1 MQPIEKCRACEG
13 KKLKLFFDLGSQP
26 FANALLK
33 SRDDMGTIYP
43 LSLSWCEDCN
53 LVQLNHTAEPKD
65 LFSEY
70 VWVTGTSSTAKEYS
84 QTFCEEIIKRIEV
97 DRNKL
102 ILEVASND
110 GTFLRPFLDRGYKVL
125 GFDPAENIVHDAK
138 ASGIPT
144 DCGFF
149 GQEAAEMIVAK
160 YGQSQLVIARNVL
173 PHVANL
179 HDFVK
184 GLHSCLNDS
193 GTLVLEIHY
202 AKIIL
207 EELHYDSIYHEHL
220 CYFSLKSVEK
230 LLNAFSFFVY
240 DIAESPISGGSIVL
254 YAKKVKVREEETVQR
269 YRDMENVGMT
279 NELSNWQ
286 SFANRA
292 FQHRQQLLSI
302 VDEEVKSHRHIV
314 GYGASARS
322 STLLNFCGIDTGQIS
337 VIADQSHLKHKRFT
351 PGTRIPIEAPDDVM
365 NSKPDTVFIMAW
377 NFLEEIALILKNDYR
392 FKGRLIIPFPH
403 PPKIMTIEEVLD
415 GYYKR

>member
-13 KKLKLFFDLGSQP
+13 KKLKLFFDFGIQP
-26 FANALLK
+26 LANSLLK
-33 SRDDMGTIYP
+33 NPNEFEKSYP

-53 LVQLNHTAEPKD
+53 LVQLNHTADPKE

-70 VWVTGTSSTAKEYS
+70 VWVTGTSSTAKMYS
-84 QTFCEEIIKRIEV
+84 QVFCSEVLKRSEANEN
-97 DRNKL
+97 RY

-110 GTFLRPFLDRGYKVL
+110 GTFLQPFLNKGFNVL
-125 GFDPAENIVHDAK
+125 GIDPAQNIVRIAN
-138 ASGIPT
+138 ASGMPT
-144 DCGFF
+144 ICGFF
-149 GQEAAEMIVAK
+149 GRGLAREIIDKHGYPQI
-160 YGQSQLVIARNVL
+160 VIARNVL

-179 HDFVK
+179 HDFIE
-184 GLHSCLNDS
+184 GLSLCMDDDS
-193 GTLVLEIHY
+193 VLALEIHY
-202 AKIIL
+202 AKVIL

-230 LLNAFSFFVY
+230 LLNAFSLFVY

-269 YRDMENVGMT
+269 YRDIENVGMT
-279 NELSNWQ
+279 NELSSWQ

-292 FQHRQQLLSI
+292 FQHRQQLLNI
-302 VDEEVKSHRHIV
+302 IDEEVKSHRHIV

-351 PGTRIPIEAPDDVM
+351 PGTCIPIEAPDDVM